1 MSNYYYHP
9 QQTLIKQNSQLLSPV
24 PIQQSP
30 NITLVRGSLT
40 DRSPQ
45 DFKNSYT
52 LSSSMYVMQPQIV
65 REVSVKHFHDGHVAK
80 IEQSSVPQTKT
91 GTI

>member
-9 QQTLIKQNSQLLSPV
+9 QPTLVKQNSQLLSPV

-45 DFKNSYT
+45 EFKNSYT
-52 LSSSMYVMQPQIV
+52 LSSSMHVMQPQIV
-65 REVSVKHFHDGHVAK
+65 REVSVKHFHEGFLVKPD
-80 IEQSSVPQTKT
+80 QSSIPQPKATN
-91 GTI
+91 I

>member
-9 QQTLIKQNSQLLSPV
+9 QQTLVKQNSQLLSPV

-52 LSSSMYVMQPQIV
+52 LSSSMHVMQPQIV
-65 REVSVKHFHDGHVAK
+65 REVSVKHFHDGYVTKVEQGSIPQAK
-80 IEQSSVPQTKT
+80 ATNI
-91 GTI
+91 